1 MEKTNA
7 KSKAKK
13 AHTKSKIAIV
23 ALCAAIMIGGG
34 LIARA
39 VKPPADGDAS
49 AMEQASKE
57 NPATV
62 EPAAGL

>member
-1 MEKTNA
+1 MAAPKQR
-7 KSKAKK
+7 KK
-13 AHTKSKIAIV
+13 QDTKSKILIV
-23 ALCAAIMIGGG
+23 GLCAAIMIGGG